1 MKAIVMG
8 AALLASAKSTGTAP
22 TAPPAAAPV
31 VLELFTSQG
40 CSSCPPADA
49 LLSELAGS
57 PDVLAL
63 SFHVDYWD
71 YLGWKDTWSSPE
83 WSARQRSY
91 AQVLGDGG
99 RVYTPQLVVD
109 GKAGVLGSS
118 RVQAERAIAAARS
131 APRVAVESAVTP
143 AKSGGWSVSVK
154 VGAATRSLRVEA
166 LLLESGLVTD
176 VRDGENAGRTMR
188 NDGVVRRRVDVGQT
202 AAGGAWSGTAVI
214 PAVAGAKG
222 PRRIAVLAR
231 DAETLQIAGVS
242 VLTLAE

>member
-1 MKAIVMG
+1 MNAIVMG
-8 AALLASAKSTGTAP
+8 AALLAAAKPTGSAP
-22 TAPPAAAPV
+22 TAPAAAPV

-40 CSSCPPADA
+40 CSSCPPADT

-99 RVYTPQLVVD
+99 RVYTPQLVVN
-109 GKAGVLGSS
+109 GRAGVLGSS
-118 RVQAERAIAAARS
+118 RSQAERAIAAARS
-131 APRVAVESAVTP
+131 TPRVAVESAVTP
-143 AKSGGWSVSVK
+143 AKNGGWSVSVK
-154 VGAATRSLRVEA
+154 IGAATRSLRVEA

-202 AAGGAWSGTAVI
+202 GAGAAWSGTAVI

-242 VLTLAE
+242 VLALAE